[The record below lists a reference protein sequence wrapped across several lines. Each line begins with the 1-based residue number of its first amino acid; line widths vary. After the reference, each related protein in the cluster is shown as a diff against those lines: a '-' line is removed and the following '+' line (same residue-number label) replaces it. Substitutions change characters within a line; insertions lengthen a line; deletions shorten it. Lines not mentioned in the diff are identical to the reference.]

1 MIWYEM
7 DPYPKPLR
15 DLITQ
20 LKRLPGIGEKT
31 ATRLALFILADRDN
45 LSGALAACLE
55 KVSEQIHLCPLC
67 FNLTDSSK
75 CSICRNTDRDLS
87 IICVVEEPSDV
98 LAIESANVYK
108 GLYHVLHGLISPLS
122 GIGPDDIKLPELIER
137 IRKSPVSEVIVAT
150 NPSVEGESTFHYVTK
165 MIQDA
170 HLTVNVSRI
179 ASGIPMGGELKYMD
193 QVTLASAMRY
203 RRNFKDIQ

>member
-1 MIWYEM
+1 M
-7 DPYPKPLR
+7 DPYPKALR

-31 ATRLALFILADRDN
+31 AIRLALFILADRNN
-45 LSGALAACLE
+45 LSVELAACLE
-55 KVSEQIHLCPLC
+55 KVAKQIHLCPFC
-67 FNLTDSSK
+67 FNLTDSSM
-75 CSICRNTDRDLS
+75 CSICRNHDRDPS

-122 GIGPDDIKLPELIER
+122 GIGPDDIKLSELIER
-137 IRKSPVSEVIVAT
+137 IRKSQVSEVIVAT
-150 NPSVEGESTFHYVTK
+150 NPSVEGESTFHYITK

-170 HLTVNVSRI
+170 NMNIIVSRI

-193 QVTLASAMRY
+193 QVTLASALRY
-203 RRNFKDIQ
+203 RRSLKDIL